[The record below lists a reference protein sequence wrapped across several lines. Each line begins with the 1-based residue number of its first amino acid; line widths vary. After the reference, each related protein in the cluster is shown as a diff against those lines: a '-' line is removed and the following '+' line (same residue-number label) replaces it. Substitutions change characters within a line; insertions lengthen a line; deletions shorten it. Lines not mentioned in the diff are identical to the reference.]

1 MAAKSNTTVEDAVES
16 GIASEIMADSEK
28 QAFDDTDGEQLA
40 ADPGAA
46 SSNGDPLTTAG
57 ETVHSTNSGSKIL
70 APTMSPPLSMGWVAA
85 FSSQDLSRI
94 RGAMKTDAWPI
105 RKAGVFPTRDMI
117 ELFCSYFP
125 PGIPYGFILARLNE
139 ISKLSTRYFL
149 CRMNDTVGIADAIDE
164 VRGLSIE
171 DRILCC
177 YAPVSTRRA
186 REMETM
192 VEMAHCIA
200 NQAGGGL
207 LELKTIDLDLL
218 DRKPVGDREALQE
231 LELLHKSLV
240 LYNWMSYRFPGVF
253 GQRPLAGQTKR
264 LTEDAINEVL
274 AMLSLPEGAAA
285 PQEPMA
291 KYYRGPPVMAIPE
304 LAKPEEKAPGEF
316 AAEPQTGGITTR
328 GEFSAPQSSK
338 DDGLYDVTIG
348 KGSQGEAASVP

>member
-1 MAAKSNTTVEDAVES
+1 
-16 GIASEIMADSEK
+16 
-28 QAFDDTDGEQLA
+28 
-40 ADPGAA
+40 
-46 SSNGDPLTTAG
+46 
-57 ETVHSTNSGSKIL
+57 
-70 APTMSPPLSMGWVAA
+70 
-85 FSSQDLSRI
+85 
-94 RGAMKTDAWPI
+94 MKTDAWPL

-177 YAPVSTRRA
+177 YAPVSTRRV

-207 LELKTIDLDLL
+207 LELTTIDLDLL
-218 DRKPVGDREALQE
+218 DRKPMSDRQYLQQ

-253 GQRPLAGQTKR
+253 GQRPLAIQTKR
-264 LTEDAINEVL
+264 LTEDAINAVL
-274 AMLSLPEGAAA
+274 AMLSLPEGAPA
-285 PQEPMA
+285 PEEPMT

-304 LAKPEEKAPGEF
+304 LAKPEEKASGEVSD
-316 AAEPQTGGITTR
+316 ADPQTDGIAAR
-328 GEFSAPQSSK
+328 REFSALGQNS
-338 DDGLYDVTIG
+338 
-348 KGSQGEAASVP
+348 